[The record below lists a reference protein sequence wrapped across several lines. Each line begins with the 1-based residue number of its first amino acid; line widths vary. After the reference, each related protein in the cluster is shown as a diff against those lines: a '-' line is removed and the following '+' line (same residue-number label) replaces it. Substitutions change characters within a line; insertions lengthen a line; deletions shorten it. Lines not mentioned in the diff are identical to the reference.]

1 MIISNL
7 ANNMLLSMLFMV
19 AVSTIVMLGL
29 LVLRVFK
36 NGFKKQIIFI
46 LFIYFLLL
54 IRVVIIVNVLYLLR
68 PSHDWIFLNDILLI
82 VFSSIF
88 SYINRKKI
96 DSKLFYIFFTCLI
109 LFIGFVILYQ
119 VMPNII
125 IFYYIHIVLFVSCN
139 TFFYLLILSFL
150 INSRDDN

>member
-1 MIISNL
+1 
-7 ANNMLLSMLFMV
+7 MLFMV

-125 IFYYIHIVLFVSCN
+125 IFYYIYIVLFVSCN

>member
-1 MIISNL
+1 
-7 ANNMLLSMLFMV
+7 MLFMV